1 VTTVDK
7 RSHKFEREEGQR
19 NMEGF
24 RRRKRRGEG
33 IVDNPQNI
41 RNNYLKENVT
51 KVLFSKEKK
60 F

>member
-1 VTTVDK
+1 
-7 RSHKFEREEGQR
+7 
-19 NMEGF
+19 MEGF